1 MTNFKYT
8 FLAVVQTP
16 MLDLSSNSYGSSLF
30 LSGANGSL
38 TCSISLTNSIILW
51 MKNGNLVVNNS
62 RVQVMTSQGSS
73 TIEFTPLHTSD
84 GGRYLCIATVMSGGS
99 VLDVS
104 GEIDLNVTSK
114 RYTLTFKHV
123 ILEITVFFNG
133 SV

>member
-1 MTNFKYT
+1 MTNFEYT

-84 GGRYLCIATVMSGGS
+84 GGRYQCIATVMSGGS

-123 ILEITVFFNG
+123 ILEITVFF
-133 SV
+133 

>member
-1 MTNFKYT
+1 MTNFEYT

-30 LSGANGSL
+30 LSGTNGSL

-84 GGRYLCIATVMSGGS
+84 GGRYQCIATVMSGGS

-123 ILEITVFFNG
+123 ILEITVFF
-133 SV
+133 